1 MRPMVPDEVVLTL
14 SGREWC
20 AAHRDA
26 AVTPRRSVSFPR
38 SAARI
43 RFSGGLCIAPYD
55 GRQAHAFEIFEVPL
69 EGFRISGGRGSR

>member
-1 MRPMVPDEVVLTL
+1 MRSMAPGEVVLTL
-14 SGREWC
+14 SGRAWC

-26 AVTPRRSVSFPR
+26 AVTAQRPVSRGR

-55 GRQAHAFEIFEVPL
+55 GRPARAFEIFEVPL